1 MDLEQSMKHSIR
13 NIPDY
18 PKKGIIF
25 RDITPLLKDS
35 ALFSAC
41 IDELAKKIK
50 KLHPDY
56 ILGIEARGFIVGSA
70 VAYKLGIGF
79 VPARKK
85 GKLPYEKVSI
95 SYELEYG
102 QETIELHK
110 DAIEKNSRA
119 VVVDDLLAT
128 GGTSLATIKLVDQI
142 GAKVVGLAYLVELK
156 DLNGR
161 SRLPVDEIIS
171 LAKY

>member
-1 MDLEQSMKHSIR
+1 MSLEESMKRKIR
-13 NIPDY
+13 DIPDY

-35 ALFSAC
+35 VLFSAC
-41 IDELAKKIK
+41 VDEIAKEISG
-50 KLHPDY
+50 LRPDY
-56 ILGIEARGFIVGSA
+56 IVGIEARGFIIGS
-70 VAYKLGIGF
+70 VIAYKLGVGF

-85 GKLPYEKVSI
+85 GKLPHEKISV

-110 DAIEKNSRA
+110 DAVEKDSK
-119 VVVDDLLAT
+119 VVIVDDLLAT
-128 GGTSLATIKLVDQI
+128 GGTTLAAIKLVRQI
-142 GAKVVGLAYLVELK
+142 GAEVVGLAYLVELTK
-156 DLNGR
+156 LKGR
-161 SRLPVDEIIS
+161 EHLPVENVIS